1 MTDLSAP
8 RYTMESLFARAP
20 ARWTA
25 LLLVSAVIV
34 GTAVYSYRDIDEAVT
49 SVALSRRETIA
60 QLTAVTL
67 AEKFG
72 RTLDV
77 AVSLAT
83 RVRFRDLVAQGKW
96 NEAIE
101 IMRDVPRD
109 LPHIERLFLAD
120 PAGTLKADA
129 PPLPGVR
136 GENFA
141 SRDWFQGVSRVWR
154 PYVSSVYT
162 RAAVPRLQV
171 FAVAAPIK
179 SANGSVVG
187 ILVLQVRVES
197 LLEWMAGIDLGPG
210 GFVYIVDPKGQ
221 MAFHSKHPDRQEIV
235 DVSAAPVVQRLRRGE
250 GGVEIAFDPIERED
264 AIIALAAVPTY
275 GWGVVAQQPTRTS
288 VGLKARDEQLRRL
301 LTGYGLILLLCIT
314 AIVLGWRIVA
324 ARERAREDQRMRI
337 ELERRVAE
345 RTSELEVAN
354 KELEA
359 FSYSVS
365 HDLRAPL
372 RSIDGFGQALL
383 EDCGDRLD
391 DQGHHYLQ
399 RIRNATQRM
408 GELIDDLLK
417 LSRATRAEIRRQPVD
432 LTQTAQTV
440 IAELQ
445 RAEPG
450 RKVTPQVQEGMVAD
464 GDLRL
469 MRIVLENL
477 IGNAWKFT
485 ARREHARIEVTSVPD
500 GDGGRI
506 YCVRDN
512 GVGFDMAYVDKL
524 FGAFQRLHGADFPGT
539 GIGLA
544 TAQRIIHRHGGRVW
558 AESEVGKGAS
568 FYFTV
573 GPYSRPSS
581 SESVS

>member
-8 RYTMESLFARAP
+8 RYTVPSLFARAP
-20 ARWTA
+20 VRWTS
-25 LLLVSAVIV
+25 LLLVTAVIA
-34 GTAVYSYRDIDEAVT
+34 GTAAYSYRDIDEAGI
-49 SVALSRRETIA
+49 SVALSRRQTVA
-60 QLTAVTL
+60 QLAAVTL

-72 RTLDV
+72 RALDV
-77 AVSLAT
+77 AVSLST

-96 NEAIE
+96 GEAIE

-120 PAGTLKADA
+120 VGGTLRADV

-136 GENFA
+136 GAKFA
-141 SRDWFQGVSRVWR
+141 SRDWFQGVSREWR
-154 PYVSSVYT
+154 PYVSPVYT
-162 RAAVPRLQV
+162 RAAVPRLKV
-171 FAVAAPIK
+171 FAVAAPVK
-179 SANGSVVG
+179 SATGRVVG

-197 LLEWMAGIDLGPG
+197 LLEWIAGIDLGPG
-210 GFVYIVDPKGQ
+210 GFIYIVDSKGQ
-221 MAFHSKHPDRQEIV
+221 VAFHSKHPDRQEIV
-235 DVSAAPVVQRLRRGE
+235 DVSATPVVQRLRRGE
-250 GGVEIAFDPIERED
+250 GGVEIAFDPTERED
-264 AIIALAAVPTY
+264 AIIASAAVPRY

-288 VGLKARDEQLRRL
+288 VALKARDEQLRRL
-301 LTGYGLILLLCIT
+301 LTGYGLILVLGIT

-383 EDCGDRLD
+383 EDCTDRLD
-391 DQGHHYLQ
+391 DQGRHYLQ

-445 RAEPG
+445 RAEPS
-450 RKVTPQVQEGMVAD
+450 RKVSLHVQQGMVAD

-477 IGNAWKFT
+477 LGNAWKFT
-485 ARREHARIEVTSVPD
+485 ARSEHARIEMTSVPD

-506 YCVRDN
+506 YCIRDN
-512 GVGFDMAYVDKL
+512 GVGFDIAYADKL

-544 TAQRIIHRHGGRVW
+544 TAQRIIHRHGGRIW
-558 AESEVGKGAS
+558 AEGEVGNGAS
-568 FYFTV
+568 FYFTL
-573 GPYSRPSS
+573 GRDSRPSP
-581 SESVS
+581 SESAS